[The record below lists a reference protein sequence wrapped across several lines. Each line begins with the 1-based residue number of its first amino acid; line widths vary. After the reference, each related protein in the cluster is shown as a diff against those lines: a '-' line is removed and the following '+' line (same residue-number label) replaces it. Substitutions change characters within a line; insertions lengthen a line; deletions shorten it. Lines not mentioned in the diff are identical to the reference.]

1 MGRVDVLTVICALGA
16 GFCNASWAILARLA
30 GVGAPDGLS
39 RWQVG
44 WYLVRQPVWLMGQAF
59 AVGVFV
65 LSGVALY
72 FGELAVVQPLLVV
85 ELIFALALRKFRL
98 HDFVPVKSWY
108 AAGLVC
114 AGLAAFLVLADFHG
128 GMRTPHVLEWAVA
141 LSACGLVA
149 AVLLAVGRSGSPA
162 RRAGCIG
169 AAAAVVWA
177 VDASF
182 VKQLTDT
189 LHLHGFLGAFDHW
202 PLYALVVSGIL
213 GAVLTQAAFNAGP
226 LSASQPALLIV
237 DPLASIILGVLIFG
251 EHLDSTGPAIVGAVI
266 ALFVMFVGVVLMSR
280 WAPPSIEPIE
290 GDPLTIM
297 RYGRRPRTQP
307 TD

>member
-1 MGRVDVLTVICALGA
+1 M
-16 GFCNASWAILARLA
+16 ARLA
-30 GVGAPDGLS
+30 GVAAPEGLS
-39 RWQVG
+39 RWRLG
-44 WYLVRQPVWLMGQAF
+44 WYLVRQPVWLVGQAF

-85 ELIFALALRKFRL
+85 ELIFALALREFRL
-98 HDFVPVKSWY
+98 RDAIPVKSWY

-114 AGLAAFLVLADFHG
+114 LGLGALLVVANFHG
-128 GMRTPHVLEWAVA
+128 GTRVPKPVEWAVA
-141 LSACGLVA
+141 VSVWGSAAALLV
-149 AVLLAVGRSGSPA
+149 VVGQHGSPA

-169 AAAAVVWA
+169 AAAAVVWS

-189 LHLHGFLGAFDHW
+189 LQLHGVLGAFDHW

-213 GAVLTQAAFNAGP
+213 GAVLTQAAFNVGP

-237 DPLASIILGVLIFG
+237 DPLASIVLGVLIFG
-251 EHLDSTGPAIVGAVI
+251 EHLDSTVPALVGAVF
-266 ALFVMFVGVVLMSR
+266 ALLVMCVGVVLMSR
-280 WAPPSIEPIE
+280 WAPPSMEPIA

-297 RYGRRPRTQP
+297 RYGRRPTAQA

>member
-1 MGRVDVLTVICALGA
+1 M
-16 GFCNASWAILARLA
+16 
-30 GVGAPDGLS
+30 
-39 RWQVG
+39 
-44 WYLVRQPVWLMGQAF
+44 
-59 AVGVFV
+59 
-65 LSGVALY
+65 Y
-72 FGELAVVQPLLVV
+72 FGELAVVQPLLVA

-114 AGLAAFLVLADFHG
+114 LGLAAFLVLADFHG
-128 GMRTPHVLEWAVA
+128 GMRVPHVVEWVVA
-141 LSACGLVA
+141 LSACSLVA

-202 PLYALVVSGIL
+202 PLYALAVSGIL
-213 GAVLTQAAFNAGP
+213 GAVLT
-226 LSASQPALLIV
+226 
-237 DPLASIILGVLIFG
+237 
-251 EHLDSTGPAIVGAVI
+251 
-266 ALFVMFVGVVLMSR
+266 
-280 WAPPSIEPIE
+280 
-290 GDPLTIM
+290 
-297 RYGRRPRTQP
+297 RRPSTPAPSRRLSP
-307 TD
+307 PC

>member
-1 MGRVDVLTVICALGA
+1 MVTVICALGA
-16 GFCNASWAILARLA
+16 AFCNASWALMARLA
-30 GVGAPDGLS
+30 GVAAPEGQS
-39 RWQVG
+39 RWRMG
-44 WYLVRQPVWLMGQAF
+44 WYMVHQPVWLVGQAF

-65 LSGVALY
+65 LSAVALY
-72 FGELAVVQPLLVV
+72 FGALAVVQPLLVM
-85 ELIFALALRKFRL
+85 ELIFALALREFRL
-98 HDFVPVKSWY
+98 QDVIPVKSWY

-114 AGLAAFLVLADFHG
+114 LGLGAFLGVANFHG
-128 GMRTPHVLEWAVA
+128 GTRVPQAVEWALV
-141 LSACGLVA
+141 LSVWGFVA
-149 AVLLAVGRSGSPA
+149 AVLVVVGQRGSPA

-169 AAAAVVWA
+169 AAAAVVWS

-182 VKQLTDT
+182 VKKLTET
-189 LHLHGFLGAFDHW
+189 LQQHGFLGVFVHW

-251 EHLDSTGPAIVGAVI
+251 ERLDSTVPALVGVVFT
-266 ALFVMFVGVVLMSR
+266 LLVMCVGVVLMSR
-280 WAPPSIEPIE
+280 WAPPSMEPIA

-297 RYGRRPRTQP
+297 RYGRRARKQA

>member
-1 MGRVDVLTVICALGA
+1 MLTVICALGA
-16 GFCNASWAILARLA
+16 AFCNASWAVMARLA
-30 GVGAPDGLS
+30 GLAAPEGQS
-39 RWQVG
+39 RWQTG
-44 WYLVRQPVWLMGQAF
+44 RYLVRQPVWLVGQAF
-59 AVGVFV
+59 AVGVFL

-85 ELIFALALRKFRL
+85 ELIFALALREFRL
-98 HDFVPVKSWY
+98 HETIPVKSWY
-108 AAGLVC
+108 AAGVVC
-114 AGLAAFLVLADFHG
+114 LGLAAFLAVASFHG
-128 GMRTPHVLEWAVA
+128 GTRVPKAVEWAAA
-141 LSACGLVA
+141 LSVWSLVA
-149 AVLLAVGRSGSPA
+149 AVLVVVGQRGSPA

-169 AAAAVVWA
+169 AAAAVVWS

-189 LHLHGFLGAFDHW
+189 LQLHGFLGVFDHW
-202 PLYALVVSGIL
+202 PLYALVVTGIL

-237 DPLASIILGVLIFG
+237 DPLASIILGVVIFG
-251 EHLDSTGPAIVGAVI
+251 EHLDSTGPALVGAVVG
-266 ALFVMFVGVVLMSR
+266 LLVMCVGVVLMSR
-280 WAPPSIEPIE
+280 WAPPSMEPIA

-297 RYGRRPRTQP
+297 RYGRKSTTEA

>member
-1 MGRVDVLTVICALGA
+1 MLTVICALGA
-16 GFCNASWAILARLA
+16 GFCNASWAVLARLA
-30 GVGAPDGLS
+30 GVAAPEGQS
-39 RWQVG
+39 RWQTG

-98 HDFVPVKSWY
+98 HDFIPVRSWY

-114 AGLAAFLVLADFHG
+114 LGLATFLALASFHG
-128 GMRTPHVLEWAVA
+128 GTRMPKPVEWIVA
-141 LSACGLVA
+141 LSVWTSVA
-149 AVLLAVGRSGSPA
+149 AVLLVAGRSGSPA

-169 AAAAVVWA
+169 AAAAVVWS

-189 LHLHGFLGAFDHW
+189 LQLHGLLGALAHW

-237 DPLASIILGVLIFG
+237 DPLASILLGVLIFG
-251 EHLDSTGPAIVGAVI
+251 EHLDSTGAAVVGAAA
-266 ALFVMFVGVVLMSR
+266 ALLVMCVGVVLMSR
-280 WAPPSIEPIE
+280 WAPPSLEPIE

-297 RYGRRPRTQP
+297 RYGRRQATRA

>member
-1 MGRVDVLTVICALGA
+1 MITVICALGA
-16 GFCNASWAILARLA
+16 AFCNASWAVLARLA
-30 GVGAPDGLS
+30 GVAAPEGLS
-39 RWQVG
+39 RWRMG
-44 WYLVRQPVWLMGQAF
+44 WYLVRQPIWLVGQAF

-65 LSGVALY
+65 LSAVALY

-85 ELIFALALRKFRL
+85 ELIFALALREFRL
-98 HDFVPVKSWY
+98 HDVIPVKSWY

-114 AGLAAFLVLADFHG
+114 LGLGGFLIAADFHG
-128 GMRTPHVLEWAVA
+128 GTRVPGAVDWAVA
-141 LSACGLVA
+141 VLVFGFAA
-149 AVLLAVGRSGSPA
+149 AVLVAVGQRGSPV
-162 RRAGCIG
+162 RRAACIG
-169 AAAAVVWA
+169 AAAAVVWS

-189 LHLHGFLGAFDHW
+189 IQLYGILGVFDHW
-202 PLYALVVSGIL
+202 PLYALAVTAVL
-213 GAVLTQAAFNAGP
+213 GAVLTQAAFNVGP

-251 EHLDSTGPAIVGAVI
+251 ERLDSTVPALVGAVF
-266 ALFVMFVGVVLMSR
+266 ALLVMCAGVVLMSR
-280 WAPPSIEPIE
+280 WAPPSMEPIP

-297 RYGRRPRTQP
+297 RYGRTPATQT

>member
-1 MGRVDVLTVICALGA
+1 MLTVICALGA
-16 GFCNASWAILARLA
+16 AFCNASWAVMARLA
-30 GVGAPDGLS
+30 GIAAPKAGS
-39 RWQVG
+39 RWQTA
-44 WYLVRQPVWLMGQAF
+44 WYLVHQPVWLVGQAF
-59 AVGVFV
+59 AVGVFL

-72 FGELAVVQPLLVV
+72 FGALAVVQPILVV
-85 ELIFALALRKFRL
+85 ELIFALALREFRL
-98 HDFVPVKSWY
+98 HDVIPVKSWY

-114 AGLAAFLVLADFHG
+114 LGLGAFLGIAHFRG
-128 GMRTPHVLEWAVA
+128 GTHVPKTTEWATVIA
-141 LSACGLVA
+141 VWGLVA
-149 AVLLAVGRSGSPA
+149 AVLVVLGRRGSPA

-169 AAAAVVWA
+169 AAAAVVWS

-182 VKQLTDT
+182 VKQLTET
-189 LHLHGFLGAFDHW
+189 LQHHGVLGAFDHW

-213 GAVLTQAAFNAGP
+213 GGVLTQAAFNAGP

-251 EHLDSTGPAIVGAVI
+251 ERLDGTVPAVVGAAS
-266 ALFVMFVGVVLMSR
+266 ALLVMCVGVVLMSR
-280 WAPPSIEPIE
+280 WAPPSMEPIA

-297 RYGRRPRTQP
+297 RYGRRAATQP

>member
-1 MGRVDVLTVICALGA
+1 MLTVICALGA
-16 GFCNASWAILARLA
+16 AFCNASWAVLARLA
-30 GVGAPDGLS
+30 GVAAPAGQS

-44 WYLVRQPVWLMGQAF
+44 WYLVRQPVWLVGQAF

-85 ELIFALALRKFRL
+85 ELIFALALREFRL
-98 HDFVPVKSWY
+98 HDVIPVKSWY
-108 AAGLVC
+108 AASLIC
-114 AGLAAFLVLADFHG
+114 LGLAGFLVAAKFHG
-128 GMRTPHVLEWAVA
+128 GTREPKAWEWAIALTAGIIVA
-141 LSACGLVA
+141 GG
-149 AVLLAVGRSGSPA
+149 LLAFGRRGSPA
-162 RRAGCIG
+162 RRASCIG

-177 VDASF
+177 IDASF
-182 VKQLTDT
+182 VKKLTDV
-189 LHLHGFLGAFDHW
+189 LQVHGVLGAFDHW

-237 DPLASIILGVLIFG
+237 DPLASIILGLLIFG
-251 EHLDSTGPAIVGAVI
+251 EHLDSTGLAVVAAGFSI
-266 ALFVMFVGVVLMSR
+266 LVVFVGVVLMSR
-280 WAPPSIEPIE
+280 WAPPSLEAIE

-297 RYGRRPRTQP
+297 RYGRRPTVQA

>member
-1 MGRVDVLTVICALGA
+1 VVTVICALGA
-16 GFCNASWAILARLA
+16 AFCNASWAVMARLA
-30 GVGAPDGLS
+30 GVAAPKGQS
-39 RWQVG
+39 RWRTG
-44 WYLVRQPVWLMGQAF
+44 WYLVHQPVWLVGQAF

-85 ELIFALALRKFRL
+85 ELIFALALREFRL
-98 HDFVPVKSWY
+98 HDVIPVKSWY
-108 AAGLVC
+108 AAGVICL
-114 AGLAAFLVLADFHG
+114 GLGGFLAVANFHG
-128 GMRTPHVLEWAVA
+128 GTRVPKAVEWGVA
-141 LSACGLVA
+141 LSLWSFVA
-149 AVLLAVGRSGSPA
+149 VVLMVVGRRGSPA

-169 AAAAVVWA
+169 AAAAVVWS

-189 LHLHGFLGAFDHW
+189 LQQHGVLGVFVHW

-251 EHLDSTGPAIVGAVI
+251 ERLDTTVPALIGAVL
-266 ALFVMFVGVVLMSR
+266 ALLVMCVGVVLMSR
-280 WAPPSIEPIE
+280 WAPPSMEPIA

-297 RYGRRPRTQP
+297 RYGRRAMTQ
-307 TD
+307 TAD

>member
-1 MGRVDVLTVICALGA
+1 MLTVICALGA
-16 GFCNASWAILARLA
+16 AFCNASWAVMARLA
-30 GVGAPDGLS
+30 GVAAPQGQS
-39 RWQVG
+39 RWRVG
-44 WYLVRQPVWLMGQAF
+44 WYMIHQPVWLVGQAF

-85 ELIFALALRKFRL
+85 ELIFALALREFRL
-98 HDFVPVKSWY
+98 HDVIPVKSWY

-114 AGLAAFLVLADFHG
+114 LGLGAFLVAANFHG
-128 GMRTPHVLEWAVA
+128 GTREPKAVEWAIA
-141 LSACGLVA
+141 LSAGAIVA
-149 AVLLAVGRSGSPA
+149 GVLLWVGQRGSPA

-169 AAAAVVWA
+169 AAAAVVWSI
-177 VDASF
+177 DASF
-182 VKQLTDT
+182 VKKLTDV
-189 LHLHGFLGAFDHW
+189 LQVHGILGAFDHW

-237 DPLASIILGVLIFG
+237 DPLASITLGVLIFG
-251 EHLDSTGPAIVGAVI
+251 EHLDSTVSALIGAVL
-266 ALFVMFVGVVLMSR
+266 ALLVMCVGVVLMSR
-280 WAPPSIEPIE
+280 WAPPSMEPIA

-297 RYGRRPRTQP
+297 RYGRRATQA

>member
-1 MGRVDVLTVICALGA
+1 VLTVICALGA
-16 GFCNASWAILARLA
+16 GFCNASWAVLARLA
-30 GVGAPDGLS
+30 GVSAPEGQS

-98 HDFVPVKSWY
+98 HDFIPVKSWY

-114 AGLAAFLVLADFHG
+114 LGLATFLVLAGFHG
-128 GMRTPHVLEWAVA
+128 GMRMPKPVEWAVA
-141 LSACGLVA
+141 VSVWSLVA
-149 AVLLAVGRSGSPA
+149 GVLVAVGRRGSPA
-162 RRAGCIG
+162 RRAGCLG
-169 AAAAVVWA
+169 AAAAVVWS
-177 VDASF
+177 VDDSF

-189 LHLHGFLGAFDHW
+189 LQLHGFLGAFDHW

-213 GAVLTQAAFNAGP
+213 DGVLTQSAFNVGP

-251 EHLDSTGPAIVGAVI
+251 EHLDSTGPALAGAVL
-266 ALFVMFVGVVLMSR
+266 ALLVMCVGVVLMSR
-280 WAPPSIEPIE
+280 WAPPSLEPIE

-297 RYGRRPRTQP
+297 RYGRRPTTQA